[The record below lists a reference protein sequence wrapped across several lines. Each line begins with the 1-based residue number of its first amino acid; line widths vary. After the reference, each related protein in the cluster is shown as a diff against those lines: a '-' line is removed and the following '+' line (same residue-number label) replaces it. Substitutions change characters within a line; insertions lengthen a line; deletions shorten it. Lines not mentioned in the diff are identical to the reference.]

1 MRWEKRRWMRR
12 HWITIGEV
20 YWVYVQRALRRH
32 ITPCI
37 YASRINRVSLN
48 FEADH
53 KPFIKEVVK
62 VCTKRLQTLEMC
74 KERQWV

>member
-1 MRWEKRRWMRR
+1 MRR
-12 HWITIGEV
+12 PLGKFIGFTYSGRFGGISHHGIV
-20 YWVYVQRALRRH
+20 
-32 ITPCI
+32 I
-37 YASRINRVSLN
+37 SLN
-48 FEADH
+48 LEADH

>member
-1 MRWEKRRWMRR
+1 MRR
-12 HWITIGEV
+12 PLGKFIEFTYSGRFGGISH
-20 YWVYVQRALRRH
+20 H
-32 ITPCI
+32 
-37 YASRINRVSLN
+37 LN
-48 FEADH
+48 LEADH